1 MNLDETAIYRCAMK
15 ARGYISKSRCE
26 HTGRVPARFVNKSLQ
41 RGTATH
47 VSIITH
53 RTDLQG
59 VLPQFVLLNQRTFKV
74 SDLPEGNTSGLQFWR
89 GETAW
94 NTAAKMVRIL
104 EAIACKLAD
113 KTGTLQPVILLDMA
127 PCHIDHQVI
136 AAANR
141 LGLWLLYVP
150 ARLTYLL
157 QPLDVAAFCRFKQH
171 LNSLFLARQD
181 TTGTLKTSDW
191 IRTLCTLGKT
201 FWRGTPWKSTFQ
213 AVGLFGKQTDLI
225 EEIRCMGLLRKK
237 DGPTAMPTEEEL
249 QTIWPRK
256 KNVPFGSLLWLPA
269 KLAID
274 DID

>member
-1 MNLDETAIYRCAMK
+1 MK

-47 VSIITH
+47 VSVITH
-53 RTDLQG
+53 MTDIQG

-104 EAIACKLAD
+104 EDIASKLED
-113 KTGTLQPVILLDMA
+113 KTDRLQPVILLDMA
-127 PCHIDHQVI
+127 PCHIDHEVI

-201 FWRGTPWKSTFQ
+201 FWRGMPWKSTFQ
-213 AVGLFGKQTDLI
+213 AVGLFGKQTDLT
-225 EEIRCMGLLRKK
+225 EEMKCLGLLRKTMNQLLCQQK
-237 DGPTAMPTEEEL
+237 KICRQSGPGKRTFHLAL
-249 QTIWPRK
+249 YFGCQQSWPSMTST
-256 KNVPFGSLLWLPA
+256 NALHQNLTV
-269 KLAID
+269 
-274 DID
+274 